1 MKNIYIVKL
10 SLNGKTYYKV
20 GQTGLDKIA
29 NRFKRFK
36 KYNYEIVKVWE
47 IEDEMCLYLELLVHE
62 KFKHLSVV
70 FPENICGKTEFYLGV
85 DDIVLFIENNKKSM
99 ICAGLVSKDFKGV
112 SSTLKKTVNKIQED
126 ITLKKKDFDISYKI
140 VGFWLYNYIYLK
152 SQNYSHL
159 KFRLGTG
166 GEDIVKFTSHS
177 ILVKWTKVLGDLGFI
192 EIVTGT
198 GYTPSYI
205 SFTQKFESMVELT
218 PEMFRVLTKSDMS
231 EYHRNFFYP
240 ENSSENLRN
249 FQR

>member
-10 SLNGKTYYKV
+10 NLNGKTYYKV
-20 GQTGLDKIA
+20 GQTGLDNIVS
-29 NRFKRFK
+29 RFKRFK

-47 IEDEMCLYLELLVHE
+47 LDDEMCLYLELLVHE

-70 FPENICGKTEFYLGV
+70 FPENICGKTEFYLCV
-85 DDIVLFIENNKKSM
+85 DDIVLFIETNKNSM
-99 ICAGLVSKDFKGV
+99 ICTGLASKDFKGV
-112 SSTLKKTVNKIQED
+112 STTLKKTVSKIQED

-140 VGFWLYNYIYLK
+140 IGFWLYNYIYLK

-205 SFTQKFESMVELT
+205 SFTQKFENMVELT
-218 PEMFRVLTKSDMS
+218 PEIFRVLTKSDMS
-231 EYHRNFFYP
+231 EYHRNFFYHDKVYD
-240 ENSSENLRN
+240 SV
-249 FQR
+249 